1 MQTGVE
7 KTTSLRRHVQ
17 KVKVV
22 TVGDMDVGKT
32 CLTLR
37 FMKNT
42 FNEDSRGTV
51 GASFLAKAVD
61 IPDKTVIFQV
71 WDTAGQERFRSLIP
85 MYLRDAKAAIVVY
98 DVTDLESYKNIK
110 GHWLQMLHKHGPTD
124 IRVAIVGNKIDKMSE
139 KVVPTKEAQKFA
151 EDHRFLFIETSA
163 LTGANV
169 EKLFYDVAHLLGD
182 TLDDEVPS
190 RDSTELNVQLSD
202 EVPPLV
208 KSRKK
213 CCTHL

>member
-1 MQTGVE
+1 MQAAHE

-42 FNEDSRGTV
+42 FNEECRGTV

-98 DVTDLESYKNIK
+98 DVTDLESFKNIK

-124 IRVAIVGNKIDKMSE
+124 IRVAIVGNKIDKETE
-139 KVVPTKEAQKFA
+139 KVVPTREAQKFA
-151 EDHRFLFIETSA
+151 EDHRFLFLETSA
-163 LTGANV
+163 LTGENV

-182 TLDDEVPS
+182 TLDEDTK
-190 RDSTELNVQLSD
+190 RDSEEMNVQLSD

-208 KSRKK
+208 GKRKK